1 MMTTQLSDPVALR
14 MPTDV
19 LEKVDQ
25 IAGALD
31 RKRSWVIVRA
41 LRRYLATEGQYLLDL
56 AAAQQSAEHESVDAE
71 LLLHELSAD
80 LEFRK
85 AGSR

>member
-1 MMTTQLSDPVALR
+1 MKAPLSDPVALR
-14 MPTDV
+14 MPSDV

-25 IAGALD
+25 IATALD

-56 AAAQQSAEHESVDAE
+56 SAANASAETESVEAE
-71 LLLHELSAD
+71 LLLQELSTD
-80 LEFRK
+80 FDTRRT
-85 AGSR
+85 GTR

>member
-1 MMTTQLSDPVALR
+1 MMTTPLSDPVALR

-19 LEKVDQ
+19 LEKIDQ

-56 AAAQQSAEHESVDAE
+56 AAAQQSTKDDSVDAD
-71 LLLHELSAD
+71 LLLRELAAD

-85 AGSR
+85 ASSR